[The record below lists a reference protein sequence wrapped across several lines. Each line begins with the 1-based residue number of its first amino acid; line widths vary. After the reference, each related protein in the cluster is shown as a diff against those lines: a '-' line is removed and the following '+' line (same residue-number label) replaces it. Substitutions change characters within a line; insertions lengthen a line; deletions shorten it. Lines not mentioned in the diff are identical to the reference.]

1 MIMTYDSIF
10 LDKSEKLLSIVVEGF
25 ICKNGILC
33 GYIRKYGVRS
43 RANSDFVPDE
53 VDLKKLVYFGFHEGQ
68 KGYPIGPIY
77 KMLLGNSIIISE
89 HGSFTG
95 NNLAYIYQNANFAL
109 KGSFDG
115 NSNLING
122 QKVLIEKEECNS
134 YGLKKLIYSA
144 PIEPLT
150 SYHYKAP
157 KNTSFGDQPNVQ
169 DEVAAEYLVLRSS
182 PNALVHYKS
191 TNRPF

>member
-1 MIMTYDSIF
+1 MSTTGGQN
-10 LDKSEKLLSIVVEGF
+10 EKLLSIRVEGY
-25 ICKNGILC
+25 ICKNGMLC
-33 GYIRKYGVRS
+33 GYIRKYGLRS
-43 RANSDFVPDE
+43 RANSDFVPNE
-53 VDLKKLVYFGFHEGQ
+53 VYPNKLVYFGFHEGQ
-68 KGYPIGPIY
+68 RGFPNGPIY

-95 NNLAYIYQNANFAL
+95 NDLAYIYQNANFAL

-182 PNALVHYKS
+182 PNALVYYKN
-191 TNRPF
+191 TNRARTF